1 MKVDFRLAKKA
12 GLLGG
17 LSTLALLALPTISV
31 SAFGAD
37 EVEEVVVVGTR
48 REARSVGDSPA
59 PVDIISGSDF
69 VNQGSGDL
77 QDMIRT
83 LVPSFNVNTQP
94 ISDAATLVRPAN
106 LRGLPPDD
114 MLVLTNGKRR
124 HRGAVISFLG
134 GGVADGA
141 QGADISAIPSIA
153 LKKVEVLR
161 DGAAAQYGSDA
172 IAGIMNFVYRDE
184 AEGGEVQIRT
194 GEYSEGDGGM
204 WRVAANVGMPFT
216 ADGFAN
222 FSVELQDSEAT
233 SRSVQRADAQ
243 ALFDGGNANI
253 WNSPNPAQ
261 IWGSPEVSDDV
272 KFVANIGLDLDS
284 SKKFYLFGNYA
295 ERKVLGGFYFRNP
308 TNRGGIFSAD
318 GGATRLVGDL
328 GEAAGGERT
337 CPVVAVPESGAGSS
351 TDTALAD
358 IKADPN
364 CFVFNEMFPGGFTPS
379 FGGGVSDWSIATGIS
394 GSTDNGLMYD
404 LSVSIGENR
413 ADYYIE
419 NTLNGSL
426 GPDSPTAF
434 NPGSYVQLEKTVNA
448 DFSKGFPVDSFA
460 SDLNVAWG
468 LEYREEQFTVVSG
481 DEASWEIGPY
491 FTQGFGIGSNGFGGF
506 SPQMAGVWDRG
517 NFAVYVDLEADVTE
531 SFLLGFATRYEDFDT
546 FGSTSNS
553 KISARFNITDDLSIR
568 GTASTGFRAPTPGQA
583 NIANISTVSGADG
596 VLFQRGTLSPTNP
609 VSVFYGGKELTPEES
624 ESISLGLVWDVTDA
638 LSVTL
643 DAYRIELSDRI
654 TQGDEVNVSDEDIAT
669 LTALGVTGAGDL
681 TTFKFYVNDFDTT
694 TTGYDLVAT
703 YGADMFSGSTEF
715 TFVLSDVE
723 TEVDRSKNGLVGQ
736 GFINRLEKSL
746 PQTRWNLSAVHLNGD
761 WRVLARINSIDG
773 FWTETSGM
781 IDGMATVDLEVA
793 RDFGMYNVTLGAQN
807 AFDEYPDEEA
817 QFLQDAIGMR
827 YPEAAPLGFNGAFYY
842 MKLGIN
848 F

>member
-1 MKVDFRLAKKA
+1 MKIDFKLMDKSQ
-12 GLLGG
+12 LLGS
-17 LSTLALLALPTISV
+17 LTAFALILTPALPF
-31 SAFGAD
+31 SAFGAN
-37 EVEEVVVVGTR
+37 EVEEVVVTGTR
-48 REARSVGDSPA
+48 REARSIGDSPA
-59 PVDIISGSDF
+59 PVDVISGSDF

-141 QGADISAIPSIA
+141 QGADISAMPAIA

-172 IAGIMNFVYRDE
+172 IAGIMNFVYRDD
-184 AEGGEVQIRT
+184 AEGGEIQIRT

-204 WRVAANVGMPFT
+204 FRIAANVGMPFT

-222 FSVELQDSEAT
+222 FSVELADSDAT
-233 SRSVQRADAQ
+233 SRSIQRNDAQ
-243 ALFDGGNANI
+243 ALYDGGNSAI
-253 WNSPNPAQ
+253 WNYPNPAQ
-261 IWGSPEVSDDV
+261 VWGSPEVSDDV
-272 KFVANIGLDLDS
+272 KFVANIGLDLDA
-284 SKKFYLFGNYA
+284 SKKFYLFGNYG

-318 GGATRLVGDL
+318 GGATRLVGDVA
-328 GEAAGGERT
+328 EAAGAART
-337 CPVVAVPESGAGSS
+337 CPVVAVPETGAGSAS
-351 TDTALAD
+351 DTALAE
-358 IKADPN
+358 IKANPN

-379 FGGGVSDWSIATGIS
+379 FGGSVSDWAIASGVS
-394 GSTDNGLMYD
+394 GSTDSGLMYD
-404 LSVSIGENR
+404 FSVSIGENR
-413 ADYYIE
+413 ADFYIE

-434 NPGSYVQLEKTVNA
+434 NPGSYIQLEKTVNA
-448 DFSKGFPVDSFA
+448 DFSKGVAVDSFA

-468 LEYREEQFTVVSG
+468 VEYREEQFTVVSG

-517 NFAVYVDLEADVTE
+517 NYAVYVDLEADITE
-531 SFLLGFATRYEDFDT
+531 QFLLGFATRYEDFDT

-553 KISARFNITDDLSIR
+553 KISARLKITDDFAIR

-583 NIANISTVSGADG
+583 NIANISTVSGLDG

-609 VSVFYGGKELTPEES
+609 VSAFYGGKELTPEES
-624 ESISLGLVWDVTDA
+624 ESISVGLVWDVTDA
-638 LSVTL
+638 LNVTL
-643 DAYRIELSDRI
+643 DAYQIELTDRI
-654 TQGDEVNVSDEDIAT
+654 TQGDEVTVTDADIET
-669 LTALGVTGAGDL
+669 LTGLGVTGAGDL

-694 TTGYDLVAT
+694 TTGFDLIAT
-703 YGADMFSGSTEF
+703 YGADMFNGSTEF
-715 TFVLSDVE
+715 TFVYSDVE
-723 TEVDRSKNGLVGQ
+723 TEVDRSKNGLVG
-736 GFINRLEKSL
+736 GTFIQRLEDSL
-746 PQTRWNLSAVHLNGD
+746 PKQRWNLSAVHLNGD
-761 WRVLARINSIDG
+761 WRLLARINSIDG
-773 FWTETSGM
+773 FWIESSGF

-807 AFDEYPDEEA
+807 AFDEYPDEES
-817 QFLQDAIGMR
+817 QGTQGAIGMV

-842 MKLGIN
+842 VKLGIN